1 MKKEK
6 ITNSELYES
15 MIARGITFN
24 SHTKREAIVALEN
37 TNYYYKLSSFRKNFE
52 KTSEGIYINCD
63 FAHLIDLATIDMH
76 VRNYLL
82 QMSLSIEHFIKTEIS
97 RLITQNKIENGYD
110 IVYEYYQKYPRQYE
124 KTVDK
129 FENTRYQKEMWNKR
143 SKEMPI
149 WVLME
154 HMDYTALTK
163 LATLYYN
170 KYGKEVSLEKVV
182 ELAVSSRYIRNA
194 CAHNSTFIL
203 EWFSNVYKIRNN
215 PSTIKSVM
223 VNINIPPHQR
233 KYSKVND
240 LVATFALLKTYA
252 SEGTISHFRE
262 SGKNLLERWN
272 KYNDYSNIPKVQNM
286 YDILE
291 KLVDYL
297 EK

>member
-15 MIARGITFN
+15 MVSRGITFN
-24 SHTKREAIVALEN
+24 SHTKREAIIALEH

-52 KTSEGIYINCD
+52 KNSYGQYENCD
-63 FAHLIDLATIDMH
+63 FAHLIDLATVDMH

-97 RLITQNKIENGYD
+97 RLITQNKVENGYD
-110 IVYEYYQKYPRQYE
+110 IVYEYYQRYTRHYE
-124 KTVDK
+124 NTVEK
-129 FENTRYQKEMWNKR
+129 FENTEYQKEMWNKR
-143 SKEMPI
+143 NEEMPI

-163 LATLYYN
+163 LAELYYH
-170 KYGKEVSLEKVV
+170 KYGKVVSLEKVV
-182 ELAVSSRYIRNA
+182 ELSVSSRYIRNA

-203 EWFSNVYKIRNN
+203 EWFNDVYKIKNN
-215 PSTIKSVM
+215 PSTVKSVM
-223 VNINIPPHQR
+223 ANINIPPYQR

-240 LVATFALLKTYA
+240 LVATFILLKTYA
-252 SEGTISHFRE
+252 SKGTVSHFYD
-262 SGKNLLERWN
+262 SGKILLDRWN
-272 KYNDYSNIPKVQNM
+272 KYNDYSNIPKVKNM
-286 YDILE
+286 YDILN
-291 KLVDYL
+291 KLVAYL